1 MRNFK
6 SIKNA
11 YKKTIEIESN
21 IMYVLNEIQTVKQ

>member
-6 SIKNA
+6 SIKNV